1 MSQLFRIQNNI
12 AAQFAQRQ
20 LNRSDDTL
28 NEAQERLSSGYR
40 INTASDDAAGLA
52 ISERL
57 RMADRGL
64 DQAERNAQDAISV
77 LQTAEGGL
85 ETIGQNLQ
93 RMRELAVQAS
103 NDSLTWDDRK
113 LIQTEVEQLVEE
125 IDRSASSVQFNQRQ
139 LLKNDFGTVDAAGET
154 RDGAGS
160 LVFHVGA
167 NRDEVLEITTEDLRT
182 MTSVSLGL
190 RLDEDFDEIIEYP
203 GGDLEDD
210 QGPDDMYRTISL
222 YRVSAD
228 EGHYSREMAESA
240 IQRITEAIDMV
251 SESRARI
258 GAVQNRVESTIDFLQ
273 LQQENTQASESRIRD
288 ADLAEESVRRTQSDI
303 LMQAGTSVLAQANQ
317 QPQLALQLLA

>member
-1 MSQLFRIQNNI
+1 MSELFRIQNNI

-20 LNRSDDTL
+20 LNRSDSTL

-64 DQAERNAQDAISV
+64 GQAERNAQDAISV

-85 ETIGQNLQ
+85 ETIGDNLQ
-93 RMRELAVQAS
+93 RMRELAVQAA
-103 NDSLTWDDRK
+103 NDSLTWDDRR
-113 LIQTEVEQLVEE
+113 LIQTEVDQLVEE

-139 LLKNDFGTVDAAGET
+139 LLKNDFGTVDASGET
-154 RDGAGS
+154 EEGSGS

-167 NRDEVLEITTEDLRT
+167 NRDEVMEITTDELRT
-182 MTSVSLGL
+182 MTSVNLGL
-190 RLDEDFDEIIEYP
+190 RLTEDRNEIIEYP
-203 GGDLEDD
+203 GGTLLY
-210 QGPDDMYRTISL
+210 GPDDQYYALSL
-222 YRVSAD
+222 YRDSAGNLD
-228 EGHYSREMAESA
+228 RNAAESA
-240 IQRITEAIDMV
+240 IERITRAIDQV
-251 SESRARI
+251 SDSRARI

-288 ADLAEESVRRTQSDI
+288 ADLAEESVRRTQADI